1 MYLVITNNYLSF
13 WTKLVSQGQM
23 YRTVN
28 IIVFSYLVYVMWTQV
43 TDVMFVKLLDK
54 VQGSLQSSKD
64 RGMTIISEFTAKH

>member
-13 WTKLVSQGQM
+13 WTKPVSQGQM

-28 IIVFSYLVYVMWTQV
+28 IIAFSYLVYVMWTQV

-54 VQGSLQSSKD
+54 VQGSLQSSED
-64 RGMTIISEFTAKH
+64 RGMAIIS